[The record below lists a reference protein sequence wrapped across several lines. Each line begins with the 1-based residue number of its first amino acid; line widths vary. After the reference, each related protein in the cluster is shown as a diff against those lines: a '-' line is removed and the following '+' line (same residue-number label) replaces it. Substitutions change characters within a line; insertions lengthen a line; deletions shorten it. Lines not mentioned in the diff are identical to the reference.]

1 MINITNQDE
10 LVEHLKKALEKDGEV
25 NEPKL
30 FLKLLT
36 AFFGFTSHVTESNRR
51 YKYNTTEVLKH
62 LETITDKEKFTKD
75 LTNLYAVFIE
85 FFDVK
90 HKTEAEKS
98 LTMPFLI
105 AEVYINLY
113 NIHASLSAFE
123 NVKKV
128 RQLNSKEKAQV
139 NVLVDALKK
148 AFADRNNIL
157 ITLTKFLK
165 VCNKDLVEKKVI
177 DESDLEIIDSAS
189 DFLKSI
195 YRWKLVDED
204 ITIQEE

>member
-139 NVLVDALKK
+139 NVLVDALRK

-165 VCNKDLVEKKVI
+165 VNNKDLVEKKVI

-204 ITIQEE
+204 IITQEE

>member
-1 MINITNQDE
+1 MINITTQDE
-10 LVEHLKKALEKDGEV
+10 LVEHLKIALEKTGEV

-36 AFFGFTSHVTESNRR
+36 AFFGFTSHVSESNRK

-85 FFDVK
+85 FFNVR

-128 RQLNSKEKAQV
+128 RQLNSKEKAHV
-139 NVLVDALKK
+139 NVLVDALRK

-157 ITLTKFLK
+157 TTLTKFLK

-204 ITIQEE
+204 TITQEE

>member
-148 AFADRNNIL
+148 AFADRNNVL

-165 VCNKDLVEKKVI
+165 VDNKELVEKKVI
-177 DESDLEIIDSAS
+177 DESDLETIDSAS
-189 DFLKSI
+189 NFLKSI
-195 YRWKLVDED
+195 YRWKLIDED
-204 ITIQEE
+204 IITQEE

>member
-139 NVLVDALKK
+139 NVLVDALRK

>member
-113 NIHASLSAFE
+113 NIHASLSSFD

-139 NVLVDALKK
+139 NVLVDALRK

>member
-10 LVEHLKKALEKDGEV
+10 LVEHLKKALEKHGEV

-36 AFFGFTSHVTESNRR
+36 AFFGFTSHVSESNRR

-75 LTNLYAVFIE
+75 LTNLYAVLIE
-85 FFDVK
+85 FFNVK

-139 NVLVDALKK
+139 NVLVDALRK

-195 YRWKLVDED
+195 YRWKLVNED
-204 ITIQEE
+204 ITTQEE

>member
-1 MINITNQDE
+1 MINITTQDE
-10 LVEHLKKALEKDGEV
+10 LVEHLKIALEKTGEV

-36 AFFGFTSHVTESNRR
+36 AFFGFTSHVSESNRK
-51 YKYNTTEVLKH
+51 YKYNTTEVFNH
-62 LETITDKEKFTKD
+62 LQTITDKEKFTKD

-85 FFDVK
+85 FFNVR

-128 RQLNSKEKAQV
+128 RQLNSKEKAHV
-139 NVLVDALKK
+139 NVLVDALRK

-157 ITLTKFLK
+157 TTLTKFLK

-204 ITIQEE
+204 TITQEE

>member
-10 LVEHLKKALEKDGEV
+10 LVEHLKEALEKHGEV

-85 FFDVK
+85 FFNVK

-139 NVLVDALKK
+139 NVLVDALRK

-157 ITLTKFLK
+157 TTLTKFLK

-204 ITIQEE
+204 IITQEE

>member
-10 LVEHLKKALEKDGEV
+10 LVEHLKEALEKHGEV

-36 AFFGFTSHVTESNRR
+36 AFFGFTSHVSESNRR

-75 LTNLYAVFIE
+75 LTNLYAVLIE

-195 YRWKLVDED
+195 YRWKLVNED
-204 ITIQEE
+204 ITTQEE

>member
-139 NVLVDALKK
+139 NVLVDALRK

-204 ITIQEE
+204 ITTQEE

>member
-139 NVLVDALKK
+139 NVLVDALRK

-204 ITIQEE
+204 IITQEE

>member
-10 LVEHLKKALEKDGEV
+10 LVEHLKEALEKHGEV

-36 AFFGFTSHVTESNRR
+36 AFFGFTSHVSESNRR

-139 NVLVDALKK
+139 NVLVDALRK

-204 ITIQEE
+204 IITQEE

>member
-10 LVEHLKKALEKDGEV
+10 LVEHLKIALEKTGEI

-36 AFFGFTSHVTESNRR
+36 AFFGFTSHVSESNRK
-51 YKYNTTEVLKH
+51 YKYNTTEVFNH
-62 LETITDKEKFTKD
+62 LQTITDKEKFTKD
-75 LTNLYAVFIE
+75 LMNLHAVFIE
-85 FFDVK
+85 FFNVR
-90 HKTEAEKS
+90 HKTEDEKS
-98 LTMPFLI
+98 ITMPFLI

-148 AFADRNNIL
+148 AFADRNNVL

-165 VCNKDLVEKKVI
+165 VDNKELVEKKVI
-177 DESDLEIIDSAS
+177 DESDLETIDSAS
-189 DFLKSI
+189 NFLKSI
-195 YRWKLVDED
+195 YRWKLIDED
-204 ITIQEE
+204 IITQEE

>member
-113 NIHASLSAFE
+113 NIHASLSSFD

-139 NVLVDALKK
+139 NVLVDALRK

-204 ITIQEE
+204 ITTQEE

>member
-139 NVLVDALKK
+139 NVLIDALRK

>member
-113 NIHASLSAFE
+113 NIHASLSSFD

>member
-113 NIHASLSAFE
+113 NIHASLSSFD

-139 NVLVDALKK
+139 NVLVDALRK

-165 VCNKDLVEKKVI
+165 VNNKDLVEKKVI

-204 ITIQEE
+204 IITQEE